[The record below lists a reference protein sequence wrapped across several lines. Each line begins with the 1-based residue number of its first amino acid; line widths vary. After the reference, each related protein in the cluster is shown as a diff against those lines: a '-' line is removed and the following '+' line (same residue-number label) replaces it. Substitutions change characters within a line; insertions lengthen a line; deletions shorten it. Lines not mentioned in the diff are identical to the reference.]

1 MSELKQIPFL
11 CPCSSFIINLCV
23 DTALNDDGEPAM
35 IAFHFKTKFK
45 HHNNGQSS
53 VIITCKRGPNNW
65 DNVEEIDNT
74 WIDDDGEKML
84 PCVLDFPT
92 ETLLTQTFMQI
103 TAAITNLH
111 HSLPS

>member
-1 MSELKQIPFL
+1 
-11 CPCSSFIINLCV
+11 
-23 DTALNDDGEPAM
+23 M

-74 WIDDDGEKML
+74 WIDDDGEKII
-84 PCVLDFPT
+84 PCVSDSPKRVTNTKLYT
-92 ETLLTQTFMQI
+92 I
-103 TAAITNLH
+103 HAVITNLH
-111 HSLPS
+111 NSLPS